1 MKIVLL
7 EERAGQKYPER
18 EFTAEVIKLGR
29 DPIASHI
36 VYDQS
41 EWPMVSRRHAE
52 FRQRAGRCLIA
63 DTNSRFG
70 TFVDGNRVGDPAE
83 IRVGSVVQLG
93 PGGPVLRVIAIE
105 QTMVAQA
112 APARDGAFREQTTL
126 RDEAAAAD
134 SSSDPTH

>member
-7 EERAGQKYPER
+7 EELAGQPYPAR
-18 EFTAEVIKLGR
+18 EFTEVVKIGR
-29 DPIASHI
+29 DPIGCHI

-70 TFVDGNRVGDPAE
+70 TFIDGQRVGDPSE
-83 IRVGSVVQLG
+83 VRVGSRVQLG
-93 PGGPVLRVIAIE
+93 AGGPLLRVIAIE
-105 QTMVAQA
+105 QTPLAKA
-112 APARDGAFREQTTL
+112 APAPDGSFREQTTL
-126 RDEAAAAD
+126 RDGPTTAEP
-134 SSSDPTH
+134 SSDPAR